1 MVQGGIFR
9 GRAAMETVKE
19 LNLDTFMAAYY
30 AASRE
35 RQQSALRTA
44 MAAINGIG
52 PGPARKLL
60 TQRALAAALEIH
72 ETTVWRWQFPFV
84 EWAGQK
90 RYDLEAC
97 QSYVQSPNL
106 KLRLLELKKER
117 GRAVGKACSTRKR
130 VRLPASD

>member
-1 MVQGGIFR
+1 MMSARILLGQ
-9 GRAAMETVKE
+9 AAMETAKE

-60 TQRALAAALEIH
+60 TQRGLAAALEIH

-117 GRAVGKACSTRKR
+117 SRAVGKACGSRKR
-130 VRLPASD
+130 TSLPASN